1 MCGIF
6 AVIKCSTQSLPADA
20 GMRVTRALDSIQHR
34 GPDARGL
41 LIDPN
46 GRFLL
51 GHVRL
56 SVIDLSSEGTQPFVS
71 SCGRYALVFNG
82 EIYNYLE
89 LREQLRKEG
98 VVFRTDTDTEVLLES
113 IVHWGSAAVN
123 RFNGMWA
130 FVWVDMLT
138 GDVLMSRDRWGVK
151 PLYWL
156 SDGDSMVICSEAKG
170 IVKYL
175 GTPPPPDHTAI
186 GMYCKHGVAG
196 QFENSW
202 FEGIR
207 RFPLASNRWF
217 RSRSGTMAWEEPERY
232 WNYPTERT
240 ITDPAEAGQRLQE
253 LLVDAIRLRLRSDV
267 PLGLSLSGGIDSSCI
282 AWLVR
287 ERFDK
292 TVDAFTAWHEPR
304 DSSEL
309 PIAQRIAQQFGHQS
323 YAVPEPPDGQV
334 MTVLRDAIYHLDGGH
349 GSTIVPYLSLCRAA
363 RSKLTVTL
371 EGQGADELLAGY
383 VTFALYNSVDNLQRL
398 RFGELMSDALAFAHA
413 RGWPKYFLELLR
425 HSSGYLSRRYARWT
439 HGRGVLASTL
449 LDAQGPALCPI
460 RLGTNNLSRALE
472 DSHRENLTYLLQYSD
487 ALAMS
492 VGLESR
498 CPFLDYRL
506 VELGFSMDTALLFHK
521 GFGKSILRRVMSCAI
536 GADVVWKRK
545 KEGFTNRT
553 EQLVRREVLEN
564 GLPVRG
570 LKLAEGMGLLIPGSL
585 SDPSIERLSDTTL
598 FRIVSILLWLEM
610 FYDE

>member
-1 MCGIF
+1 
-6 AVIKCSTQSLPADA
+6 
-20 GMRVTRALDSIQHR
+20 
-34 GPDARGL
+34 
-41 LIDPN
+41 
-46 GRFLL
+46 
-51 GHVRL
+51 
-56 SVIDLSSEGTQPFVS
+56 
-71 SCGRYALVFNG
+71 VFNG

-98 VVFRTDTDTEVLLES
+98 VVFRTDTDTEVLIES

-123 RFNGMWA
+123 RFNGMWG
-130 FVWVDMLT
+130 FVWVDMQN
-138 GDVLMSRDRWGVK
+138 GEVLVSRDRWGVK

-175 GTPPPPDHTAI
+175 GTTPPPNHTAI

-207 RFPLASNRWF
+207 RFPLASNRRF
-217 RSRSGTMAWEEPERY
+217 RAKAGTMAWEEPERY
-232 WNYPTERT
+232 WNYPTTRT
-240 ITDPAEAGQRLQE
+240 ITDPAEAGGRLQE

-267 PLGLSLSGGIDSSCI
+267 PLGLSLSGGVDSSCI

-309 PIAQRIAQQFGHQS
+309 PIAQRIAKQFGHES

-334 MTVLRDAIYHLDGGH
+334 INVLRDAVYHLDGGH
-349 GSTIVPYLSLCRAA
+349 GSTIVPYLNLCRAA
-363 RSKLTVTL
+363 RSKITVSL

-383 VTFALYNSVDNLQRL
+383 VTFALYSSVDNLQRL
-398 RFGELMSDALAFAHA
+398 RFREFMNDASAFAHA
-413 RGWPKYFLELLR
+413 RGWPKYLMELLR
-425 HSSGYLSRRYARWT
+425 HSSQLLYQRHARWT
-439 HGRGVLASTL
+439 RGRGILASTL
-449 LDAQGPALCPI
+449 LDAQGPGLCPI
-460 RLGTNNLSRALE
+460 RPGTDNLSRALE
-472 DSHRENLTYLLQYSD
+472 ESHRGNLTYLLQYSD

-506 VELGFSMDTALLFHK
+506 VELAFSMDTALLFRK
-521 GFGKSILRRVMSCAI
+521 GFGKSILRRVMSHAVD
-536 GADVVWKRK
+536 AEVVWKRK

-553 EQLVRREVLEN
+553 EQLVRREVATH
-564 GLPVRG
+564 GLPVKG
-570 LKLAEGMGLLIPGSL
+570 LALAEGMGLFVPG
-585 SDPSIERLSDTTL
+585 RLNEQSVKHLTDTTL
-598 FRIVSILLWLEM
+598 FRLVSVLLWLEL
-610 FYDE
+610 FYDPDN